1 MAPGDYIMGKKFRKA
16 LLQFIDDIPTSKL
29 EDGFPSST
37 RTIWND
43 DNYRLDMQ
51 GLTTDSPR
59 CWNLQV
65 QVNKQALFTSAKRA
79 GKNGASVAKVLV
91 PIDAPYSAAGIK
103 EMLKQCAIGFGEESN
118 QF

>member
-1 MAPGDYIMGKKFRKA
+1 MGKKFRKA

-29 EDGFPSST
+29 EGGFPSYSE
-37 RTIWND
+37 TIFSD

-51 GLTTDSPR
+51 GVTTDAPR

-65 QVNKQALFTSAKRA
+65 QVNKQALFAPTKRA
-79 GKNGASVAKVLV
+79 VNKGASVAKVFV
-91 PIDAPYSAAGIK
+91 PIEAPYLATDIRNK
-103 EMLKQCAIGFGEESN
+103 LKKCAIAFDDESN

>member
-1 MAPGDYIMGKKFRKA
+1 MGKKFRKA

-91 PIDAPYSAAGIK
+91 PSTLRTQPLASEICLSSVRLSSVRSRTSSRRPSW
-103 EMLKQCAIGFGEESN
+103 M
-118 QF
+118 